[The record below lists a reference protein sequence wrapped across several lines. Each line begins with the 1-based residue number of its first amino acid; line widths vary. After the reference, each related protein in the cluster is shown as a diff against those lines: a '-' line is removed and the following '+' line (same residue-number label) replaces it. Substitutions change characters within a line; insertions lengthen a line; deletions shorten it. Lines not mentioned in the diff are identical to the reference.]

1 MSTPPPSL
9 AALLAAVTGAHSP
22 ADTEAA
28 VSALYVAARP
38 VLIPVCDAVLQR
50 APGAPW
56 HSAEDLAQDV
66 LTDSLPALQRG
77 ACPTTT
83 NNGLVRFLR
92 TVATRR
98 LISAARPQTGVKPSD
113 VAEVVLAVHAAN
125 AAAADADDPDTQRRA
140 EIRHHYNIVL
150 GEVPVAF
157 ATTWRVVVEQEVP
170 KTAAAAALGIDRG
183 TVHRH
188 VTAVRTHLASRLSA
202 FAP

>member
-9 AALLAAVTGAHSP
+9 GALLAAVTAACTP
-22 ADTEAA
+22 ADRDAA
-28 VSALYVAARP
+28 VSALFVAARP

-50 APGAPW
+50 APGAHW

-66 LTDSLPALQRG
+66 LVDTLPALQRG

-98 LISAARPQTGVKPSD
+98 LISAARPQTGVTPFD
-113 VAEVVLAVHAAN
+113 LAEVVLALHAAN
-125 AAAADADDPDTQRRA
+125 AVGDDADDPDAQRRA
-140 EIRHHYNIVL
+140 EIRQLYNVVL
-150 GEVPVAF
+150 GEVPEAF
-157 ATTWRVVVEQEVP
+157 ATTWRVVVEQELP